1 MNLQISDLDPSKAW
15 EITPNSDVVY
25 GALVIM
31 LCVIIVVLYRKL
43 LNVESEYREVVNTVH
58 EVSRETVKNLSEI
71 DNKTEINMQKI
82 TNLLD
87 RIIDKLHK
95 Y

>member
-25 GALVIM
+25 AALVIM
-31 LCVIIVVLYRKL
+31 LCGVIVVLYKKTINL
-43 LNVESEYREVVNTVH
+43 ELEHREMINTVH
-58 EVSRETVKNLSEI
+58 EVSKETVRSLSEI
-71 DNKTEINMQKI
+71 QNKDDVNITKI
-82 TNLLD
+82 TNMLD
-87 RIIDKLHK
+87 RILDKLNK